1 MIDKRTVFEIHR
13 LNNMQFSIRQ
23 ISKQLGLDRGTVKK
37 YLEQPDITCQK
48 RPGRESKL
56 DLYRGL
62 ILQMVNDYPQIKAPV
77 VLQRIRVKGV
87 YR

>member
-37 YLEQPDITCQK
+37 YLEQPDTTCQK
-48 RPGRESKL
+48 RPARESKL
-56 DLYRGL
+56 D
-62 ILQMVNDYPQIKAPV
+62 
-77 VLQRIRVKGV
+77 
-87 YR
+87 